1 MSYIILIIVFGLV
14 QALFFEHIHVFGVAT
29 PMFYVYL
36 PLLVRRDYPRWALM
50 LLCFVMGL
58 VVDMFTNTPGL
69 ACASLTLVGFL
80 QPYLLELYLKKE
92 DDPAFRPS
100 IANMGFGKFLS
111 YSFFLTLVYCIA
123 FFALEAFTFTDW
135 LMWIES
141 AAGSLVLTLL
151 LIITIDSLR
160 R

>member
-36 PLLVRRDYPRWALM
+36 PLIVRRDYPRWALM

>member
-1 MSYIILIIVFGLV
+1 
-14 QALFFEHIHVFGVAT
+14 
-29 PMFYVYL
+29 MFYVYL

>member
-1 MSYIILIIVFGLV
+1 MSYILLIIVFGLA

-29 PMFYVYL
+29 PMLYVYL
-36 PLLVRRDYPRWALM
+36 PLLVQRGYPRWAQM

-100 IANMGFGKFLS
+100 IANMGFGKYLS

-123 FFALEAFTFTDW
+123 FFTLEAFTFTDW
-135 LMWIES
+135 LMLIES

>member
-1 MSYIILIIVFGLV
+1 
-14 QALFFEHIHVFGVAT
+14 
-29 PMFYVYL
+29 MFYVYL
-36 PLLVRRDYPRWALM
+36 PLLVQRGYPRWALM

>member
-1 MSYIILIIVFGLV
+1 
-14 QALFFEHIHVFGVAT
+14 
-29 PMFYVYL
+29 MFYVYL

-123 FFALEAFTFTDW
+123 FFVLEAFTFTDW

>member
-50 LLCFVMGL
+50 MLCFVMGL